1 MRLLVSRHLENFL
14 ALYEAGNMHV
24 AADKKGVT
32 QPALTKSLKLLEEDL
47 GVELFRRGSKGLDPT
62 DAADTLYRHARA
74 IDQEARFAS
83 LDISEL
89 HANLRGMMRIG
100 VGPVVAVSVFPAAL
114 MQLHKHLPAMEISV
128 ETGISD
134 HLLQS
139 LSRKNIDVVVAARPS
154 MPIDDEFSS
163 LPIHKSDMLVIC
175 RKYHLLL
182 LEKAVTRETLTAF
195 KRVGFVEDKEFE
207 RRAQGC
213 FGPLN
218 SSQLKPVLQ
227 TTSLTIMFG
236 ILENSDY
243 YAIVSDM
250 IVARARREGLDA
262 VGVSEGLWQLDIEL
276 ICKTSLINS
285 RPVVLLRQCLAG

>member
-1 MRLLVSRHLENFL
+1 
-14 ALYEAGNMHV
+14 MHV

-47 GVELFRRGSKGLDPT
+47 GVELFTRGPRGLDPT
-62 DAADTLYRHARA
+62 DAAVMLYRHARA

-83 LDISEL
+83 LDIGEL
-89 HANLRGMMRIG
+89 HTNLRGMMRIG
-100 VGPVVAVSVFPAAL
+100 VGPVVAVSMFPAAL
-114 MQLHKHLPAMEISV
+114 IQLHKQLPTMEISV

-139 LSRKNIDVVVAARPS
+139 LSKRNIDVIVAARPD
-154 MPIDDEFSS
+154 MPLDDEFSS
-163 LPIHKSDMLVIC
+163 LPINKSDMLVIC
-175 RKYHLLL
+175 RRGHPLL
-182 LEKAVTRETLTAF
+182 LEQPVALERLTAF

-207 RRAQGC
+207 RRAQRC
-213 FGPLN
+213 FAPLS

-236 ILENSDY
+236 ILANTDY

-250 IVARARREGLDA
+250 IVTRALREGLDA
-262 VGVSEGLWQLDIEL
+262 VPTREALWQLDIEL
-276 ICKTSLINS
+276 ICKTSLVKS
-285 RPVVLLRQCLAG
+285 RPVALLRQCLEQTHVA